1 MDAGELQEEK
11 QELRGAVET
20 KRSSMEIKIFPRKDL
35 VDLEIKEMHIVLL
48 TGQYIQVSVLRLVL
62 NVLRILCGEFATFRL
77 NELVFLAEPDVP
89 VRV

>member
-1 MDAGELQEEK
+1 
-11 QELRGAVET
+11 
-20 KRSSMEIKIFPRKDL
+20 
-35 VDLEIKEMHIVLL
+35 MHVVLL

-62 NVLRILCGEFATFRL
+62 NVLGILCGEFATFRL